1 MPQVDAG
8 VGLYG
13 TTHGVCALVIELI
26 PINKTNKD
34 TLVKERI
41 RIFFLLV

>member
-13 TTHGVCALVIELI
+13 TTHGVCAYVIELI
-26 PINKTNKD
+26 PINKTNKH
-34 TLVKERI
+34 TLLKERI
-41 RIFFLLV
+41 RIPFFLV